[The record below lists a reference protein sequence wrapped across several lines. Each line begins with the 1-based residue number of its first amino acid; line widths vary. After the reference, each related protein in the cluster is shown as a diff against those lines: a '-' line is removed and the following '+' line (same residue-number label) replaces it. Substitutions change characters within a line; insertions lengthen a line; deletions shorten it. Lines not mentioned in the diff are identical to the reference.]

1 VIAEGALRGPLPHQR
16 TAPKSIGLGRSTLV
30 RSASARSRQLMAA
43 FSCEQLT
50 AIHAFLVRSYESA
63 AEEYNHLIR

>member
-1 VIAEGALRGPLPHQR
+1 
-16 TAPKSIGLGRSTLV
+16 
-30 RSASARSRQLMAA
+30 MAA

-50 AIHAFLVRSYESA
+50 EIHAFLVRSYESA